1 MHSVQVTNRPKKNRL
16 LYLDRQ
22 NLILFINPFVVQSL
36 SHVQLF
42 ATPIDCSIPGFPVL
56 HYIPELAQ
64 THVHWVSDAIQPHHP
79 LSYPSPP
86 AFSLSQHHKYLFDLP
101 VCSSRL
107 GILEFVNM
115 SIFILW
121 LFPLESLDSLF
132 SFSVC
137 PLFQTAIYPVI
148 SVLQALQGSWFHD
161 PQTLPAIWASLCLQ
175 PDLLRSPKCYPASVA
190 PTRPLV
196 LLS

>member
-64 THVHWVSDAIQPHHP
+64 THVH
-79 LSYPSPP
+79 
-86 AFSLSQHHKYLFDLP
+86 
-101 VCSSRL
+101 
-107 GILEFVNM
+107 
-115 SIFILW
+115 
-121 LFPLESLDSLF
+121 
-132 SFSVC
+132 
-137 PLFQTAIYPVI
+137 
-148 SVLQALQGSWFHD
+148 
-161 PQTLPAIWASLCLQ
+161 
-175 PDLLRSPKCYPASVA
+175 
-190 PTRPLV
+190 
-196 LLS
+196 

>member
-1 MHSVQVTNRPKKNRL
+1 MYFSPSAFHGLS
-16 LYLDRQ
+16 LDAFKWDF
-22 NLILFINPFVVQSL
+22 NHGP
-36 SHVQLF
+36 
-42 ATPIDCSIPGFPVL
+42 D
-56 HYIPELAQ
+56 
-64 THVHWVSDAIQPHHP
+64 HWVSHCNVTVLSLSNCLGIEVP

-115 SIFILW
+115 SIFTLW

-137 PLFQTAIYPVI
+137 PLFQTAIYLVI

-161 PQTLPAIWASLCLQ
+161 PQTIPAVWARECLK
-175 PDLLRSPKCYPASVA
+175 PDLLRSPKCYPASVMR
-190 PTRPLV
+190 TRPLV